1 MTMITTPLDA
11 FRDAPPRVSSWR
23 RFWRVFIGR
32 RVVILGAVI
41 ILLLLFVAITADF
54 ISPYNPYQQNLRE
67 ALQQPSAAH
76 LLGTDALGRDT
87 LSRVIYGSRTS
98 LAVGLIATAIGG
110 LIGMTLGLLAGYFG
124 GLANT
129 LIMRLMD
136 AFMAIPMLMLAL
148 AIGAALGGGLT
159 NVIISLGIAIIP
171 TYARLMCGQVL
182 TVREEDYVKA
192 GEVIGGSDLR
202 IMVMHVLPNSLSPL
216 IVLATLNLGT
226 AILAEAGLSFLGLG
240 IAPPGAAWGAMVN
253 DGYRYLPTNPILSF
267 APGFCVMLVVL
278 AFNLVGDGLRDALDP
293 RLRGTL

>member
-1 MTMITTPLDA
+1 MATITGPLDA
-11 FRDAPPRVSSWR
+11 FRDTPPRVSGLR

-32 RVVILGAVI
+32 RVVLLGAAIV
-41 ILLLLFVAITADF
+41 LVLLFTAITADL

-76 LLGTDALGRDT
+76 LLGTDGLGRDT

-110 LIGMTLGLLAGYFG
+110 IIAMTLGLTAGYFG
-124 GLANT
+124 RLVNAV
-129 LIMRLMD
+129 IMRFMDSLM
-136 AFMAIPMLMLAL
+136 AVPMLMLAL

-159 NVIISLGIAIIP
+159 NVIISLGIAIVP
-171 TYARLMCGQVL
+171 TYARMMCAQVL
-182 TVREEDYVKA
+182 AVREEDYVKA
-192 GEVIGGSDLR
+192 GEVIGAGDLR
-202 IMVMHVLPNSLSPL
+202 IMIMHILPNSLSPL

-240 IAPPGAAWGAMVN
+240 IAPPGAAWGAMVS
-253 DGYRYLPTNPILSF
+253 DGYRYLLNNPILSF
-267 APGFCVMLVVL
+267 APGLCVMLVVL

>member
-1 MTMITTPLDA
+1 MATIPTALDA
-11 FRDAPPRVSSWR
+11 FRDTPPRVSGLR
-23 RFWRVFIGR
+23 RFWRVFISR
-32 RVVILGAVI
+32 RVVILGAAI
-41 ILLLLFVAITADF
+41 IFLLLFTALFADF

-67 ALQQPSAAH
+67 SLQQPSTAH

-87 LSRVIYGSRTS
+87 LSRIIYGSRTS
-98 LAVGLIATAIGG
+98 LAVGFLVTIIGG

-124 GLANT
+124 GMVNT

-136 AFMAIPMLMLAL
+136 AFMAVPMLMLAL

-159 NVIISLGIAIIP
+159 NIIISLGVAIIP

-182 TVREEDYVKA
+182 AVKEEDYVKA
-192 GEVIGGSDLR
+192 GEVIGGSDIR
-202 IMVMHVLPNSLSPL
+202 IMLMHVLPNSLSPL

-253 DGYRYLPTNPILSF
+253 DGYRYLLTNPVLSF
-267 APGFCVMLVVL
+267 APGLCVMLVVL

>member
-1 MTMITTPLDA
+1 MATLIAPLDA
-11 FRDAPPRVSSWR
+11 FRDTPPRVSGLW

-32 RVVILGAVI
+32 RIVLLGAAI
-41 ILLLLFVAITADF
+41 ILVLILVALTADV

-67 ALQQPSAAH
+67 SLQQPSAAH
-76 LLGTDALGRDT
+76 LLGTDGLGRDT

-110 LIGMTLGLLAGYFG
+110 LIGMALGLLAGYFG
-124 GLANT
+124 GLVNA
-129 LIMRLMD
+129 LIMRFVDALM
-136 AFMAIPMLMLAL
+136 AVPMLMLAL

-171 TYARLMCGQVL
+171 TYARMMCAQVL
-182 TVREEDYVKA
+182 AVREEDYVKA

-202 IMVMHVLPNSLSPL
+202 IMITHIFPNSLSPL

-240 IAPPGAAWGAMVN
+240 IAPPGAAWGAMVS
-253 DGYRYLPTNPILSF
+253 DGYRYLLNNPILSF
-267 APGFCVMLVVL
+267 APGLCVMLVVL
-278 AFNLVGDGLRDALDP
+278 VFNLVGDGLRDALDP

>member
-1 MTMITTPLDA
+1 MTTLAASLDA
-11 FRDAPPRVSSWR
+11 FGDMPPRVSSWR

-32 RVVILGAVI
+32 RVVILGAAI
-41 ILLLLFVAITADF
+41 ILLLLFVALTANF
-54 ISPYNPYQQNLRE
+54 ISPYDPYQQNLRN

-124 GLANT
+124 GLVNT
-129 LIMRLMD
+129 LIMRLVD
-136 AFMAIPMLMLAL
+136 ALMAIPMLMLAL

-182 TVREEDYVKA
+182 AVREEDYVKA

-216 IVLATLNLGT
+216 IVLATLNLGA

-240 IAPPGAAWGAMVN
+240 IDPPGAAWGAMVS
-253 DGYRYLPTNPILSF
+253 DGYRYLPTNPVLSF

>member
-1 MTMITTPLDA
+1 MTTLTAPLDA
-11 FRDAPPRVSSWR
+11 FRDVPPRVSSWR

-32 RVVILGAVI
+32 RVVLLGAAI
-41 ILLLLFVAITADF
+41 IALLLFTALAADF
-54 ISPYNPYQQNLRE
+54 ISPYNPYQQDLR
-67 ALQQPSAAH
+67 ASLQRPSAAH
-76 LLGTDALGRDT
+76 WLGTDALGRDT

-98 LAVGLIATAIGG
+98 LAVGIIATVIGG

-124 GLANT
+124 GLVNT
-129 LIMRLMD
+129 LIMRFMD

-148 AIGAALGGGLT
+148 AMGAAMGGGLT
-159 NVIISLGIAIIP
+159 NVIISLGIAIVP

-182 TVREEDYVKA
+182 AVREEDYVKA
-192 GEVIGGSDLR
+192 GEVIGGSDVR

-240 IAPPGAAWGAMVN
+240 IAPPGAAWGAMVS
-253 DGYRYLPTNPILSF
+253 DGYRYLTSNPILSF
-267 APGFCVMLVVL
+267 APGLCVMLVVL

>member
-1 MTMITTPLDA
+1 MTTLAASLDA
-11 FRDAPPRVSSWR
+11 FGDVPPRVSSWR

-32 RVVILGAVI
+32 RVVILGAAI
-41 ILLLLFVAITADF
+41 ILLLLFVALTANF
-54 ISPYNPYQQNLRE
+54 ISPYDPYQQNLRN

-124 GLANT
+124 GLVNT
-129 LIMRLMD
+129 LIMRFTD
-136 AFMAIPMLMLAL
+136 ALMAIPMLILAL

-171 TYARLMCGQVL
+171 TYARLMCGQVMA
-182 TVREEDYVKA
+182 VREEDYVKA

-216 IVLATLNLGT
+216 IVLATLNLGA

-240 IAPPGAAWGAMVN
+240 IDPPGAAWGAMVS
-253 DGYRYLPTNPILSF
+253 DGYRYLPTNPVLSF